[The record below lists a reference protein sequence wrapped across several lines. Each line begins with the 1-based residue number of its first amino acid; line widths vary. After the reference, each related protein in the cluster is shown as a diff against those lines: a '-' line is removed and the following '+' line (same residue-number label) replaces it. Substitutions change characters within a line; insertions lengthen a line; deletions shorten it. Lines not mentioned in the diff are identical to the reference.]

1 MQKHSCRVYYSI
13 CVTRWFVIP
22 LLHTGLQRNLRADV
36 FVLFFS
42 GVDTMIR
49 AILTIPNDIL
59 ITPCKSVTA
68 FDKSLDTLV
77 EDLFETMY
85 SADGVGL
92 AAPQVGVLLNVFVI
106 DVRKGKKPH
115 NPLCFINPSVLC
127 TTLETLTEVEGCLS
141 IPGVFLPVTR
151 PARVGFRSRGVR
163 GEYIHGDLRGM
174 EARCFQ
180 HEASHLRGVLFTS
193 EADGATASPER

>member
-1 MQKHSCRVYYSI
+1 MIQKIIIVPDDR
-13 CVTRWFVIP
+13 
-22 LLHTGLQRNLRADV
+22 
-36 FVLFFS
+36 
-42 GVDTMIR
+42 
-49 AILTIPNDIL
+49 LT
-59 ITPCKSVTA
+59 TVCKPVAA
-68 FDKSLDTLV
+68 FDKSLDKLV
-77 EDLFETMY
+77 EDLFETLY
-85 SADGVGL
+85 AADGLGM

-115 NPLCFINPSVLC
+115 NPMAFINPSVLC

-180 HEASHLRGVLFTS
+180 HELSHTRGVLFTS
-193 EADGATASPER
+193 EADEATASPER